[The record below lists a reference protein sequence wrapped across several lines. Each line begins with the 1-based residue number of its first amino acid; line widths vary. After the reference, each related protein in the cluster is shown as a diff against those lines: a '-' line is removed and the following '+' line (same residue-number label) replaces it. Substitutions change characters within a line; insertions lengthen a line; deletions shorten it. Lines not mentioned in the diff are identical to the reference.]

1 MTMTSRQKSVQLC
14 IKDKWKFIDKP
25 PNREHSFHFKSKN
38 GKGVRSLE
46 IPSAA
51 TSTVGKMALP
61 SVCACLTSGSKDT
74 HSLFQLP
81 ASVY

>member
-14 IKDKWKFIDKP
+14 IKDKWKFINKP

-38 GKGVRSLE
+38 GKGIRSSE

-51 TSTVGKMALP
+51 TSTVGKMGLP
-61 SVCACLTSGSKDT
+61 SVRACS
-74 HSLFQLP
+74 HIRFQRHP
-81 ASVY
+81 